1 MSKVIS
7 PAGDQVFEI
16 KSVGTDVDGFVMV
29 GRMGVWD
36 AEVHLSYG
44 EIFTSFLKPKAL
56 LAILKIPIFLLKGL
70 FIPKKNRE

>member
-7 PAGDQVFEI
+7 PAGDQNFEI
-16 KSVGTDVDGFVMV
+16 KSVDTDIDGFIMI

-44 EIFTSFLKPKAL
+44 EIFLSFLNPKAI
-56 LAILKIPIFLLKGL
+56 LAMIKIPFLLFKGL
-70 FIPKKNRE
+70 FRPKGK